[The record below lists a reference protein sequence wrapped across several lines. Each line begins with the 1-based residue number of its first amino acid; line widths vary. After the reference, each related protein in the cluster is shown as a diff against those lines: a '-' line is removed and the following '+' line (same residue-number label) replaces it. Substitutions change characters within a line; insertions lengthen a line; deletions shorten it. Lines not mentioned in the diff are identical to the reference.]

1 MLEEKY
7 KDTLTDLVNEELNSG
22 KVFCFVV
29 STVSM
34 LPLIKPEDEIV
45 VRKVSKETLKRGDII
60 VFEKYRELYTHRLL
74 YRRMSD
80 SKIELITKG
89 DNSLIIDEP
98 TSEKGLLGKV
108 IRIKRGNK
116 SINLESKFWK
126 IVNNLTGTLSYLE
139 WTVFSLLRG
148 IKRLILKFE

>member
-1 MLEEKY
+1 MLEEKH
-7 KDTLTDLVNEELNSG
+7 KNTLTVLINEELNSG
-22 KVFCFVV
+22 KVFCFVI
-29 STVSM
+29 STLSM

-45 VRKVSKETLKRGDII
+45 VRKHSLNTLKRGDII

-98 TSEKGLLGKV
+98 ISEKGLLGKV

-126 IVNNLTGTLSYLE
+126 IMNNLTGTLSYLE
-139 WTVFSLLRG
+139 WTVFSFLRG
-148 IKRLILKFE
+148 IKRLILKYE

>member
-22 KVFCFVV
+22 KVFYFVV
-29 STVSM
+29 STLSM

-45 VRKVSKETLKRGDII
+45 VRKASKETLKRGEII

-98 TSEKGLLGKV
+98 ISEKGLLGKV

-116 SINLESKFWK
+116 SINLESRFWK